1 MDSSFTCPH
10 DSNLI
15 RVKLGAYGLLSK
27 VNSSECDIKAPF
39 KSWGPTRVGPFF
51 YEVKMLSKKDIQ
63 SRQMVFDAI
72 DKLESGLITFN
83 EFEQVYFSVISSVE
97 DIELR
102 QMLYDE
108 YRRLNQTDSD

>member
-1 MDSSFTCPH
+1 
-10 DSNLI
+10 
-15 RVKLGAYGLLSK
+15 
-27 VNSSECDIKAPF
+27 
-39 KSWGPTRVGPFF
+39 
-51 YEVKMLSKKDIQ
+51 MLSKKDIQ